1 MTSPEQSKTLGPV
14 APNTHG
20 RPSFDLAIAITW
32 SARVGTTLTL
42 VVARAASAI
51 GATAVGAIVIG
62 SMVVGATAVGVAAAT
77 ADTVGPTPRRNAAA
91 LAAMTNALRRALP
104 GNGAPFYQDT
114 ALSARWRWMRR
125 RTAGR

>member
-20 RPSFDLAIAITW
+20 WPSFDFAIAITW

-42 VVARAASAI
+42 VVVRAASAI
-51 GATAVGAIVIG
+51 GA
-62 SMVVGATAVGVAAAT
+62 MVVGVAAAT
-77 ADTVGPTPRRNAAA
+77 PDAAGPTPMRNAAA
-91 LAAMTNALRRALP
+91 LAAMTYALRRALP